1 MNQTSQQP
9 SLKEKQSHGTRL
21 FPCAYYHFCNPS
33 HRLRVR
39 HHWHEEVEIV
49 YLHHGSFKL
58 DINMEPYGTDREC
71 FLFINSG
78 ELHSLRSL
86 SMEFDEQAVVFSPS
100 MLLFQDYDSI
110 DESILLPLT
119 QNKLTFP
126 RFLDQTSPFFSAF
139 RSCYQQISH
148 IFSQSKETLITG
160 EQILTDDVISQLQIK
175 AGILQLIGI
184 LMEAGLMCQSPRTE
198 SQKITAIKTVLSYI
212 TDHYHE
218 KLYVQDLAS
227 QVNMNE
233 QYFCRFFKR
242 SIGKTPIDYINDYR
256 LNKVIRLL
264 ETGDA
269 QITEICLECGF
280 NNMGNFQRHFS
291 SAKPESPPLAIP
303 KIISFQKVRIIYFL
317 ISFSVVLLL
326 SIVLIHVTK

>member
-110 DESILLPLT
+110 GESILLPLT

-280 NNMGNFQRHFS
+280 YNMGNFQRLF
-291 SAKPESPPLAIP
+291 KRKTGITPLQYG
-303 KIISFQKVRIIYFL
+303 KLY
-317 ISFSVVLLL
+317 L
-326 SIVLIHVTK
+326 SKKSE

>member
-1 MNQTSQQP
+1 MNQTSQEP

-280 NNMGNFQRHFS
+280 NNMGNFQRLFKRKTGITPLQYRKLYFS
-291 SAKPESPPLAIP
+291 KKSE
-303 KIISFQKVRIIYFL
+303 
-317 ISFSVVLLL
+317 
-326 SIVLIHVTK
+326 

>member
-148 IFSQSKETLITG
+148 IFSRSKETLLTG

-280 NNMGNFQRHFS
+280 NNMGNFQRLFNHS
-291 SAKPESPPLAIP
+291 SAIP

-317 ISFSVVLLL
+317 ISFSVVFLL
-326 SIVLIHVTK
+326 SIVYNVTK

>member
-126 RFLDQTSPFFSAF
+126 RFLDQTSPFFSVF

-148 IFSQSKETLITG
+148 IFSQSKETLLTG

-175 AGILQLIGI
+175 AWILQLIGI

-212 TDHYHE
+212 TDHYYE

-280 NNMGNFQRHFS
+280 NNMGNFQRLF
-291 SAKPESPPLAIP
+291 KRKTGITPLQYR
-303 KIISFQKVRIIYFL
+303 KLY
-317 ISFSVVLLL
+317 L
-326 SIVLIHVTK
+326 SKKSE

>member
-100 MLLFQDYDSI
+100 MLFFQDYDSI

-160 EQILTDDVISQLQIK
+160 EQILTDDVISQLLIK

-280 NNMGNFQRHFS
+280 NNMGNFQRLF
-291 SAKPESPPLAIP
+291 KRKTGITPLQYR
-303 KIISFQKVRIIYFL
+303 KLY
-317 ISFSVVLLL
+317 L
-326 SIVLIHVTK
+326 SKKSE

>member
-139 RSCYQQISH
+139 RSSYQQISH
-148 IFSQSKETLITG
+148 IFSRSKETLLAG

-175 AGILQLIGI
+175 AGLLQLIGI

-227 QVNMNE
+227 QVNMND

-269 QITEICLECGF
+269 PVTEICLECGF
-280 NNMGNFQRHFS
+280 NNMGNFQRLF
-291 SAKPESPPLAIP
+291 KRKTGITPLQYR
-303 KIISFQKVRIIYFL
+303 KLYLFKKSE
-317 ISFSVVLLL
+317 
-326 SIVLIHVTK
+326 

>member
-39 HHWHEEVEIV
+39 HHWHEEVEII

-184 LMEAGLMCQSPRTE
+184 PMEAGLMCQSPRTE

-280 NNMGNFQRHFS
+280 NNMGNFQRLF
-291 SAKPESPPLAIP
+291 KRKTGITPLQYR
-303 KIISFQKVRIIYFL
+303 KLY
-317 ISFSVVLLL
+317 L
-326 SIVLIHVTK
+326 SKKSE

>member
-21 FPCAYYHFCNPS
+21 FPCAYYLFCNPS

-280 NNMGNFQRHFS
+280 NNMGDFQRLF
-291 SAKPESPPLAIP
+291 KRKTGITPLQYR
-303 KIISFQKVRIIYFL
+303 KLY
-317 ISFSVVLLL
+317 L
-326 SIVLIHVTK
+326 SKKSE

>member
-242 SIGKTPIDYINDYR
+242 SIGKTPIDFINDYR

-269 QITEICLECGF
+269 QITEICLEYGF
-280 NNMGNFQRHFS
+280 NNMGNFQRLF
-291 SAKPESPPLAIP
+291 KRKTGITPLQYR
-303 KIISFQKVRIIYFL
+303 KLY
-317 ISFSVVLLL
+317 L
-326 SIVLIHVTK
+326 SKKSE

>member
-39 HHWHEEVEIV
+39 HPWHEEVEIV

-212 TDHYHE
+212 ADHYHE

-227 QVNMNE
+227 QVNMND

-269 QITEICLECGF
+269 PVTEICLECGF
-280 NNMGNFQRHFS
+280 NNMGNFQRLF
-291 SAKPESPPLAIP
+291 KRKTGITPLQYR
-303 KIISFQKVRIIYFL
+303 KLY
-317 ISFSVVLLL
+317 L
-326 SIVLIHVTK
+326 SKKSE

>member
-49 YLHHGSFKL
+49 YLYHGSFKL

-280 NNMGNFQRHFS
+280 NNMGTFQRLF
-291 SAKPESPPLAIP
+291 KRKTGITPLQYR
-303 KIISFQKVRIIYFL
+303 KLY
-317 ISFSVVLLL
+317 L
-326 SIVLIHVTK
+326 SKKSE

>member
-9 SLKEKQSHGTRL
+9 SLKEKQSHGTCL

-126 RFLDQTSPFFSAF
+126 RFLDQTSPFFSVF

-148 IFSQSKETLITG
+148 IFSQSKETLLTG

-280 NNMGNFQRHFS
+280 NNMGNFQRLF
-291 SAKPESPPLAIP
+291 KRKTGITPLQYR
-303 KIISFQKVRIIYFL
+303 KLY
-317 ISFSVVLLL
+317 L
-326 SIVLIHVTK
+326 SKKSE

>member
-126 RFLDQTSPFFSAF
+126 RFLDQTSPLFSAF

-160 EQILTDDVISQLQIK
+160 EQILTDDVTSQLQIK

-280 NNMGNFQRHFS
+280 NNMGNFQRLF
-291 SAKPESPPLAIP
+291 KRKTGITPLQYR
-303 KIISFQKVRIIYFL
+303 KLY
-317 ISFSVVLLL
+317 L
-326 SIVLIHVTK
+326 SKKSE

>member
-264 ETGDA
+264 ETDDA

-280 NNMGNFQRHFS
+280 NNMGNFQRLF
-291 SAKPESPPLAIP
+291 KRKTGITPLQYR
-303 KIISFQKVRIIYFL
+303 KLY
-317 ISFSVVLLL
+317 L
-326 SIVLIHVTK
+326 SKKSE

>member
-21 FPCAYYHFCNPS
+21 VPCAYYHFCNPS

-49 YLHHGSFKL
+49 YLRHGSFKL

-269 QITEICLECGF
+269 QITEIYLECGF
-280 NNMGNFQRHFS
+280 NNMGNFQRLFKRKTGITPLQYRKLYLS
-291 SAKPESPPLAIP
+291 KKPE
-303 KIISFQKVRIIYFL
+303 
-317 ISFSVVLLL
+317 
-326 SIVLIHVTK
+326 

>member
-160 EQILTDDVISQLQIK
+160 KQILTDDVISQLQIK

-280 NNMGNFQRHFS
+280 NNMGNFQRLF
-291 SAKPESPPLAIP
+291 KRKTGITPLQYR
-303 KIISFQKVRIIYFL
+303 KLY
-317 ISFSVVLLL
+317 L
-326 SIVLIHVTK
+326 SKKSE

>member
-49 YLHHGSFKL
+49 YLRHGSFKL

-269 QITEICLECGF
+269 QITEIYLECGF
-280 NNMGNFQRHFS
+280 NNMGNFQRLFKRKTGITPLQYRKLYLS
-291 SAKPESPPLAIP
+291 KKPE
-303 KIISFQKVRIIYFL
+303 
-317 ISFSVVLLL
+317 
-326 SIVLIHVTK
+326 

>member
-39 HHWHEEVEIV
+39 HHGHEEVEIV

-269 QITEICLECGF
+269 QITEIYLECGF
-280 NNMGNFQRHFS
+280 NNMGNFQRLF
-291 SAKPESPPLAIP
+291 KRKTGITPLQYR
-303 KIISFQKVRIIYFL
+303 KLY
-317 ISFSVVLLL
+317 L
-326 SIVLIHVTK
+326 SKKSE

>member
-100 MLLFQDYDSI
+100 MLLLQDYDSI

-126 RFLDQTSPFFSAF
+126 RFLDQTSPFFSVF

-148 IFSQSKETLITG
+148 IFSQSKETLLTG

-280 NNMGNFQRHFS
+280 NNMGNFQRLF
-291 SAKPESPPLAIP
+291 KRKTGITPLQYR
-303 KIISFQKVRIIYFL
+303 KLY
-317 ISFSVVLLL
+317 L
-326 SIVLIHVTK
+326 SKKSE

>member
-242 SIGKTPIDYINDYR
+242 SIGKTPIDFINDYR

-280 NNMGNFQRHFS
+280 NNMGNFQRLFKRKTGITPLQYRKLYLS
-291 SAKPESPPLAIP
+291 KKPE
-303 KIISFQKVRIIYFL
+303 
-317 ISFSVVLLL
+317 
-326 SIVLIHVTK
+326 

>member
-280 NNMGNFQRHFS
+280 NNMGNFSGFS
-291 SAKPESPPLAIP
+291 NGKPESLLCNTENYIFP
-303 KIISFQKVRIIYFL
+303 KSQNNILFNQFFGG
-317 ISFSVVLLL
+317 FSPQHCL
-326 SIVLIHVTK
+326 

>member
-49 YLHHGSFKL
+49 YLRHGSFKL

-126 RFLDQTSPFFSAF
+126 RFLEQTSPFFSAF

-242 SIGKTPIDYINDYR
+242 SIGKTPINYINDYR

-269 QITEICLECGF
+269 QITEIYLECGF
-280 NNMGNFQRHFS
+280 NNMGNFQRLF
-291 SAKPESPPLAIP
+291 KRKTGITPLQYR
-303 KIISFQKVRIIYFL
+303 KLY
-317 ISFSVVLLL
+317 L
-326 SIVLIHVTK
+326 SKKSE

>member
-1 MNQTSQQP
+1 
-9 SLKEKQSHGTRL
+9 
-21 FPCAYYHFCNPS
+21 
-33 HRLRVR
+33 
-39 HHWHEEVEIV
+39 
-49 YLHHGSFKL
+49 
-58 DINMEPYGTDREC
+58 
-71 FLFINSG
+71 
-78 ELHSLRSL
+78 
-86 SMEFDEQAVVFSPS
+86 
-100 MLLFQDYDSI
+100 
-110 DESILLPLT
+110 
-119 QNKLTFP
+119 
-126 RFLDQTSPFFSAF
+126 
-139 RSCYQQISH
+139 
-148 IFSQSKETLITG
+148 
-160 EQILTDDVISQLQIK
+160 
-175 AGILQLIGI
+175 
-184 LMEAGLMCQSPRTE
+184 MEAGLMCQSPRTE

-280 NNMGNFQRHFS
+280 NNMGDFQRLFKQQNRNHS
-291 SAKPESPPLAIP
+291 SAIP

-317 ISFSVVLLL
+317 ISFSMVFLL
-326 SIVLIHVTK
+326 SIVYNVTK